1 MNNYLLNSIII
12 GIIYFII
19 KFIEMRFVEKEA
31 KPLKD
36 IIKETALVFLSSIL
50 GGYILEQ
57 FKIPNLLGSIKEIPK
72 VFTNDPGF

>member
-1 MNNYLLNSIII
+1 MNNYLLTSIII
-12 GIIYFII
+12 SIIYFII
-19 KFIEMRFVEKEA
+19 KFIEMRFVDKET

-36 IIKETALVFLSSIL
+36 IIKETAIVFLSSIL

-57 FKIPNLLGSIKEIPK
+57 FKIPNLLESVKEIPK